1 MTDLPV
7 ILDTPDGKLEVS
19 VVRSARSRRMSIVV
33 KDAAASVRMPL
44 RGSYAAAE
52 SYVRRMSGW
61 IAGHVAKQ
69 REDLV
74 KKQRGFW
81 LWGECYRVV
90 FARSGGRGH
99 RIDGD
104 ALTVFCKEGD
114 EAAACERLLRREVK
128 AFLDRRFAYWER
140 LTGRNGVKTMVTGAE
155 SYYGK
160 CFTDRNEIRFSS
172 RVARL
177 PLRCAEYV
185 IVHELCHFYVPDHSA
200 AFYAKVARFMP
211 DYAQRR
217 KEMKEYYKK

>member
-44 RGSYAAAE
+44 RGSYASAE
-52 SYVRRMSGW
+52 SSVRRMSGW

-90 FARSGGRGH
+90 FARSGGSGH
-99 RIDGD
+99 RLDGD
-104 ALTVFCKEGD
+104 ERTVFC
-114 EAAACERLLRREVK
+114 
-128 AFLDRRFAYWER
+128 
-140 LTGRNGVKTMVTGAE
+140 
-155 SYYGK
+155 
-160 CFTDRNEIRFSS
+160 I
-172 RVARL
+172 
-177 PLRCAEYV
+177 
-185 IVHELCHFYVPDHSA
+185 
-200 AFYAKVARFMP
+200 
-211 DYAQRR
+211 
-217 KEMKEYYKK
+217 